1 MTTTTRPSTAAEHAD
16 EARRLL
22 TLVRASGLTEAEREE
37 SYAYENAA
45 GIVAAAQTHA
55 TLALV
60 EEQRTANLIA
70 AFERDAISSPFSVP
84 SHENRAFWDSI
95 SRGITRRVGLA

>member
-1 MTTTTRPSTAAEHAD
+1 MTSNRPSTATEHAD
-16 EARRLL
+16 EARRL
-22 TLVRASGLTEAEREE
+22 AGLIRPTALESDEVAEYL
-37 SYAYENAA
+37 SFENPTA
-45 GIVAAAQTHA
+45 VLAAAQVHA

-84 SHENRAFWDSI
+84 TKENRAFWDSV